1 MWTYNYST
9 ELTHHG
15 IKGQKWGVRRTKA
28 QLGYKINK
36 FKRKWNRKA
45 AFKKLKKAE
54 AAKAK
59 MQPKKSVK
67 DMTDE
72 ELDAAIARAR
82 KEDTYRALRP
92 ERVSKG
98 KKFVNSLINDAI
110 KPAAVNAGKKYVND
124 LFEKAVKDAL
134 DKKHPKQVDEFEKLR
149 KEYNKLEIQRAIDEL
164 KRNQQLINKPFV
176 IK

>member
-72 ELDAAIARAR
+72 ELDAAIARAK

-92 ERVSKG
+92 EQVSKG
-98 KKFVNSLINDAI
+98 KKFVNSLVNEAI
-110 KPAAVNAGKKYVND
+110 KPALVNAGKKYVND
-124 LFEKAVKDAL
+124 LFDKAVKDVL
-134 DKKHPKQVDEFEKLR
+134 NKKYPKQVDEFEKLK
-149 KEYNKLEIQRAIDEL
+149 KEYNKLELQRAINSIKNGQDSPV
-164 KRNQQLINKPFV
+164 NPFV